1 MQLWHVFDRH
11 IVQLQAGV
19 QPHDLSLGWVQTQS
33 ASLHPV
39 FDVGN
44 ARCEADN
51 GGGGV
56 VRWRTDVHCCRQHTR
71 ADGVDDERR
80 RRTAPHCPQ
89 CTGRTTAVPERC
101 LEGRRTALA
110 VHWTAHRRSQSAM

>member
-56 VRWRTDVHCCRQHTR
+56 VRWRTDVH
-71 ADGVDDERR
+71 
-80 RRTAPHCPQ
+80 
-89 CTGRTTAVPERC
+89 
-101 LEGRRTALA
+101 LA
-110 VHWTAHRRSQSAM
+110 VVSIRVQTESMTSDDVEQLRTVRSVQDVQQRSQNAALRDAEQH